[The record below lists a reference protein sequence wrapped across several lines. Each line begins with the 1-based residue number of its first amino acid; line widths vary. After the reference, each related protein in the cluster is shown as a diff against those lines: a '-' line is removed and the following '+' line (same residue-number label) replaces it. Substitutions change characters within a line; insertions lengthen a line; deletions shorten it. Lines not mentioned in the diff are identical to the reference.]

1 MNWTAEPLV
10 PYKFSAFLHLQ
21 QGIDKVTSIIFYG
34 LDVCIIR
41 SLTKMTSPKYDPN
54 PMFRMFKIQKR
65 RILLPNLSLYSRKY
79 CFLSMAYPEW
89 DNFTAYFPN

>member
-34 LDVCIIR
+34 VLFYQFSR
-41 SLTKMTSPKYDPN
+41 SLTKMSSPKSDPN
-54 PMFRMFKIQKR
+54 PMFRMLNSKKVG
-65 RILLPNLSLYSRKY
+65 YY
-79 CFLSMAYPEW
+79 CLTCL
-89 DNFTAYFPN
+89 FTQGNIAF

>member
-34 LDVCIIR
+34 MMFYQVTHKNDF
-41 SLTKMTSPKYDPN
+41 TK
-54 PMFRMFKIQKR
+54 I
-65 RILLPNLSLYSRKY
+65 
-79 CFLSMAYPEW
+79 
-89 DNFTAYFPN
+89 